1 MPNNGLQAGRGRWM
15 LRTLDITAASTFT
28 LGDALGVAGART
40 VSLYS
45 GGDDNF
51 LGIARHNSADSL
63 PAGKVVVEIP
73 AGPDCTVIC
82 NVPTG
87 VAASSL
93 SFGQTLG
100 LYPTAGSTSYI
111 TTSYTSDAG
120 RPLIVVGPLNSANS
134 TIECAFKQNAVV
146 YGSALSATLV

>member
-1 MPNNGLQAGRGRWM
+1 MPNYGLEAGRGRWL

-28 LGDALGVAGART
+28 KGDALGIAGART

-51 LGIARHNSADSL
+51 LGIARHASADSL

-82 NVPTG
+82 NLPTG
-87 VAASSL
+87 VAYSSV

-100 LYPTAGSTSYI
+100 LYPVGGSTSYI

-120 RPLIVVGPLNSANS
+120 RPLIVVGAPNSANS
-134 TIECAFKQNAVV
+134 TIECAIKYNAVV
-146 YGSALSATLV
+146 YGSALSATL

>member
-1 MPNNGLQAGRGRWM
+1 MPNNGLQAGRGRWT

-28 LGDALGVAGART
+28 LGDGLGVAGART
-40 VSLYS
+40 ISLYS

-51 LGIARHNSADSL
+51 IGIARHNSADSL

-73 AGPDCTVIC
+73 ADAGCTVVL

-87 VAASSL
+87 VAASAL
-93 SFGQTLG
+93 SFGQTVG
-100 LYPTAGSTSYI
+100 IYPVAGSTSYL

-120 RPLIVVGPLNSANS
+120 RPFIIVAPINSANS
-134 TIECAFKQNAVV
+134 TIECAIKYNAVV
-146 YGSALSATLV
+146 YGSSLSATLV